1 MNPFVSNAPLNPRH
15 NESIL
20 TRKEK
25 IEEVISQ
32 ICEGEYCLILG
43 PKYSGRTTLLRAVKD
58 GLQAKPGNI
67 PVLVHPR
74 ELHLAGEK
82 AFFESVAR
90 FIEKTLRHEKAWP
103 ASLTLEKY
111 RFYDNPD
118 VFNRFLDDVLQA
130 LGQKLVL
137 LFDSIERIPPELL
150 TRLGWIAH
158 AYYETGKT
166 KPSYR
171 YVSFNFAG
179 SISLR
184 YLTHHMNPKVSPLRI
199 CHSVVLRDLS
209 AREATN
215 FLENINNEYQ
225 LGFTADGVAEILQY
239 VGGDTNLLQRVAG
252 LALDAAGSSGV
263 DRQAVK
269 RAVESLLKDD
279 HTEESLAYGM
289 KRVEDDRQVFD
300 LILHLLHRQ
309 LRPYEPSELEATLYD
324 RYGITYQEMI
334 GMLVLE
340 RVEGQPRNWA
350 FRNKLT
356 ELYLQR
362 HFTPQHI
369 VRVYMEEQDLEA
381 AVAHCGP
388 LLENVRAEFETN
400 IERFNDHDL
409 KAVLTAFTARIRAE
423 DSHEFAYELM
433 AKLLAQGFGCS
444 TATFYDYISPENKL
458 AAVTFLKP
466 VFHNDGAE
474 IKVTGVGDRNSIEVK
489 AYKSQLYAAKSE
501 GDELHVAIPLTNVIG
516 EVTAVITIHTQ
527 SRGNS
532 WSRLDLKVQVIKGAL
547 NAINKALNQVEDK
560 RKKHII
566 SSVTRLRPT
575 KAAMR
580 VFVAHEFNEELLK
593 NLRDHLGRV
602 SQELNFIFVDQT
614 NTGGLLFAR
623 IMDEIRSS
631 RLGLYEM
638 STPNNNV
645 SLECGIGIGLNLPG
659 ILFLRTAKRS
669 SKAVLARMPQLLDGL
684 LPFTYHD
691 YTGILE
697 NINAKLDRV
706 LESYLDHQSDPSFI
720 HFLGLRIPDRGKKLS
735 YAAVLDHDQFGD
747 QRDYRKTVEGVLGE
761 LGLKAVYP
769 LDQQVSIDRYLTE
782 ASTGSISS
790 QLIDVM
796 CLLQH
801 AEVVIGRVEN
811 VKTPRAA
818 QIFVALGY
826 CLGRNEIPGAKPIRM
841 QMNLLRKSPT
851 KALQDVPSDI
861 KGWNKYFIYS
871 NFEELKTILKSKLA
885 GTDLNETM

>member
-1 MNPFVSNAPLNPRH
+1 MNPFISNAPLNPRH
-15 NESIL
+15 HASIL
-20 TRKEK
+20 ARKEK
-25 IEEVISQ
+25 IEEVISK
-32 ICEGEYCLILG
+32 IGEGEYCLILG
-43 PKYSGRTTLLRAVKD
+43 PKYSGRTTLLRAVKA
-58 GLQAKPGNI
+58 GLQAMPGNI

-74 ELHLAGEK
+74 ELHPAGEK
-82 AFFESVAR
+82 MFFESLAQ
-90 FIEKTLRHEKAWP
+90 FIEKELRHGKAWP
-103 ASLTLEKY
+103 TSLTLEKY
-111 RFYDNPD
+111 RFQENPD
-118 VFNRFLDDVLQA
+118 VFNSFLDDVLQE

-137 LFDSIERIPPELL
+137 LFDSIERIPPEYLA
-150 TRLGWIAH
+150 RLGWIAH
-158 AYYETGKT
+158 AYYETRTT

-179 SISLR
+179 AISLR

-209 AREATN
+209 TREARN
-215 FLENINNEYQ
+215 FLENINDEYQ
-225 LGFTADGVAEILQY
+225 LGFTPDGIEEILHY
-239 VGGDTNLLQRVAG
+239 IGGDTNLLQRVAG

-279 HTEESLAYGM
+279 HTEESLIYAM
-289 KRVEDDRQVFD
+289 KRVEEDRQMFD

-309 LRPYEPSELEATLYD
+309 LKPYEPSELEADLYD

-340 RVEGQPRNWA
+340 RVEGQPRYWA

-356 ELYLQR
+356 ELFLHSHFNPQR
-362 HFTPQHI
+362 I
-369 VRVYMEEQDLEA
+369 VRLYTEKMDFDA

-388 LLENVRAEFETN
+388 LLESVRSEFESN

-409 KAVLTAFTARIRAE
+409 KLILAAFTARIRAE

-433 AKLLAQGFGCS
+433 AKMLAQGFGCS
-444 TATFYDYISPENKL
+444 AVTFYDYISPEGRL

-466 VFHNDGAE
+466 LFHNDGTE
-474 IKVTGVGDRNSIEVK
+474 IKVTANGGEGKRIEVE
-489 AYKSQLYAAKSE
+489 AYKSQLYAVKSE
-501 GDELHVAIPLTNVIG
+501 GDELHIAIPLKNMLE

-527 SRGNS
+527 SRGNN
-532 WSRLDLKVQVIKGAL
+532 WSRLDLKVRVVEGAL

-566 SSVTRLRPT
+566 SSVSRLRPT
-575 KAAMR
+575 RSKMR

-602 SQELNFIFVDQT
+602 SQELKFIFVDQT
-614 NTGGLLFAR
+614 NTGGLLFAK

-631 RLGLYEM
+631 QLGLYEM

-645 SLECGIGIGLNLPG
+645 CLECGIGIGLNLPG
-659 ILFLRTAKRS
+659 ILFIRTAKWS
-669 SKAVLARMPQLLDGL
+669 SRAALARMPQLLDGL
-684 LPFTYHD
+684 LPFTYQD

-706 LESYLDHQSDPSFI
+706 LESYLDHQSDPSFV
-720 HFLGLRIPDRGKKLS
+720 HFLGLRIPDRAKKLS
-735 YAAVLDHDQFGD
+735 YAAVLDHDEFGD

-761 LGLKAVYP
+761 LDLKAVYP
-769 LDQQVSIDRYLTE
+769 LDQQVSIDRYLNE
-782 ASTGSISS
+782 ASTGSTSS

-801 AEVVIGRVEN
+801 ADFVIGRVEN
-811 VKTPRAA
+811 IKTPRVA

-826 CLGRNEIPGAKPIRM
+826 CLGRNEIYGAKPIRI
-841 QMNLLRKSPT
+841 QMSLLQKSPG
-851 KALQDVPSDI
+851 KKLLEVPSDI
-861 KGWNKYFIYS
+861 KGWNKYFTYS
-871 NFEELKTILKSKLA
+871 NFEELKTILTTKL
-885 GTDLNETM
+885 GSTEPER